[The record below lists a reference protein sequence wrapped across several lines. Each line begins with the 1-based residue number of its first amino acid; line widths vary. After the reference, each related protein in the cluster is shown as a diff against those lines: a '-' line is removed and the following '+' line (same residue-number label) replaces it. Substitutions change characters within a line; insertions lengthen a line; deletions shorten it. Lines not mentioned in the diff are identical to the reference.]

1 MGTNIGT
8 YIKTCIIGFRLG
20 LFVYISAY
28 MFDVSKFNMFF
39 EIAIFLVVVAF
50 DYHYLSYHASY
61 VKLSNIQDCDVD
73 LS

>member
-1 MGTNIGT
+1 MSIFQLT
-8 YIKTCIIGFRLG
+8 YE
-20 LFVYISAY
+20 
-28 MFDVSKFNMFF
+28 MFDVSNFNMFF